1 MFQERC
7 WGDRVHWMSEV
18 EDIFT
23 DPDPTNTATH
33 VLCPFN
39 QTNGTQLCSECSV
52 ERLDVT
58 STISQVFEMNNMEFS
73 GLDCK
78 QHEDTTKLSKAGP
91 QMAILTFTTNGADKL
106 HLSSPVCVPWECP

>member
-39 QTNGTQLCSECSV
+39 QTNGIQLCPECSV

-58 STISQVFEMNNMEFS
+58 
-73 GLDCK
+73 
-78 QHEDTTKLSKAGP
+78 TKNRI
-91 QMAILTFTTNGADKL
+91 ILTKQSGRHLKL
-106 HLSSPVCVPWECP
+106 KVVIRCRKK

>member
-39 QTNGTQLCSECSV
+39 QTNGIQLYSE
-52 ERLDVT
+52 
-58 STISQVFEMNNMEFS
+58 
-73 GLDCK
+73 
-78 QHEDTTKLSKAGP
+78 
-91 QMAILTFTTNGADKL
+91 KL
-106 HLSSPVCVPWECP
+106 HFFL

>member
-39 QTNGTQLCSECSV
+39 QTNGTQLCSECSA

-58 STISQVFEMNNMEFS
+58 STISQVFNKHCQRHN
-73 GLDCK
+73 
-78 QHEDTTKLSKAGP
+78 GP
-91 QMAILTFTTNGADKL
+91 MG
-106 HLSSPVCVPWECP
+106 